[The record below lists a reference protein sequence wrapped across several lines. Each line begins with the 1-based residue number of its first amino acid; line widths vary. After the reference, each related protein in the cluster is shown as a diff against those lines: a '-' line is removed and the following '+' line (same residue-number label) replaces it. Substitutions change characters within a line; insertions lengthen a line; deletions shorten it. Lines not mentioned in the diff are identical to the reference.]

1 VINAATP
8 VSLGGSFGPVELVLL
23 AIAFGV
29 WAAALL
35 GWGLLAADALGGDSR
50 NYPAGRLGRL
60 ALATALGS
68 LAAATGAALCG
79 ELCLV
84 GSRFATIPVAFV
96 VAGVVLLILRVRW
109 LLVSPA
115 SPGAG
120 GTEPRR
126 DSAGRIARVLVIVV
140 VADFLLRFVQA
151 TVLARHGDPLS
162 YHLVGPV
169 LWVRAGGVAFDPAH
183 PLNPIA
189 SLWDALYIWPAQVLT
204 GPGERGLVALQ
215 LFAQWTHLL
224 FGWAGIGLATAALL
238 RVARVP
244 PALSALGAL
253 AALST
258 RSLWWPGALAK
269 NDCGAATWVLAA
281 MLLVAIPGP
290 RPARRLVGA
299 GLLLG
304 AAFVGKYTT
313 VFTSFPLVLLALL
326 SPAVFFRAPRTK
338 RWAAVA
344 LLSLGA
350 LAGSAVVLARNA
362 RATGNPVFPVRSKVI
377 PLFDGARPTV
387 SATRSESIRD
397 QTPSGLEPGLSWR
410 FAKVMGLLDE
420 GPLAILSLV
429 GLAAVLVPKRFRGR
443 LPLTR
448 SVRPVLL
455 VGGAAFLLFL
465 LGSTS
470 VAELRYAGPGLVLLN
485 VGGTLTAFVLLRFA
499 VRRFR
504 ALPKALPLLAVLG
517 AVAGTSRIAPEALL
531 DLPRRF
537 PLGKGLL
544 RHTAGDSKEWI
555 RSNAAPDDAV
565 VTSGDDEIYY
575 LLGRRVSAATDDLAL
590 DALWRGIVARGGGPE
605 EILVAFRRVG
615 FRWLLDTDRPGGEP
629 WPGLAPH
636 LVAALAA
643 HPEFVAFQGASS
655 RVVDLERVGVPRT
668 VMSVSAIL
676 RGPIE
681 CGGSSSVGRASD
693 CGSECR
699 GFDPRLSP
707 QFFKARLRP

>member
-1 VINAATP
+1 MSDAATP
-8 VSLGGSFGPVELVLL
+8 ASLGGPFGPVDVILV

-35 GWGLLAADALGGDSR
+35 GWGLLAADALGWESR
-50 NYPAGRLGRL
+50 DRAAGLGRL

-79 ELCLV
+79 EMGLV
-84 GSRFATIPVAFV
+84 GARFAAIPVAFV
-96 VAGVVLLILRVRW
+96 VTGVVLLALRGRG
-109 LLVSPA
+109 LLVPLVA
-115 SPGAG
+115 FGA
-120 GTEPRR
+120 ERR
-126 DSAGRIARVLVIVV
+126 PDPAGRIARVLGILVV
-140 VADFLLRFVQA
+140 TDVLLRLVQA

-169 LWVRAGGVAFDPAH
+169 LWVRAGAVAFDPAH
-183 PLNPIA
+183 PLNLIA
-189 SLWDALYIWPAQVLT
+189 SLWDALYLWPAQVLT
-204 GPGERGLVALQ
+204 GPGERGLVSLQ

-269 NDCGAATWVLAA
+269 NDCGAASWVLAA
-281 MLLVAIPGP
+281 MLLVAVPGP

-299 GLLLG
+299 GLLIG

-313 VFTSFPLVLLALL
+313 AFTSLPLALL
-326 SPAVFFRAPRTK
+326 AVLPPAARLRTPRAS

-350 LAGSAVVLARNA
+350 LAGSAVVLARNT
-362 RATGNPVFPVRSKVI
+362 RAAGNPVFPVRSRLI
-377 PLFDGARPTV
+377 PLFDGARPGV
-387 SATRSESIRD
+387 STTRSESIRD
-397 QTPSGLEPGLSWR
+397 QTPSGLEPGISWR
-410 FAKVMGLLDE
+410 SAKVFGLLDE

-429 GLAAVLVPKRFRGR
+429 GVATVLAPKRFRAR
-443 LPLTR
+443 LPLAR
-448 SVRPVLL
+448 PVRPVLL
-455 VGGAAFLLFL
+455 VGGAALLLFL
-465 LGSTS
+465 VSSTA

-485 VGGTLTAFVLLRFA
+485 VGGTLTAFALLRVA

-531 DLPRRF
+531 DLPGRF
-537 PLGKGLL
+537 PLEKGLL

-555 RSNAAPDDAV
+555 RKTAAPGDAV

-590 DALWRGIVARGGGPE
+590 DALWRGILARGGRPE
-605 EILVAFRRVG
+605 EILVAFRAVG

-636 LVAALAA
+636 LAPVLAA
-643 HPEFVAFQGASS
+643 HPEFVAFRGASS
-655 RVVDLERVGVPRT
+655 RVVDLERTAVR
-668 VMSVSAIL
+668 
-676 RGPIE
+676 
-681 CGGSSSVGRASD
+681 
-693 CGSECR
+693 
-699 GFDPRLSP
+699 
-707 QFFKARLRP
+707 RP